1 MRILLSVIFFL
12 ALNEGL
18 VSADSLTMTTYYPS
32 PSGNYQN
39 LTVVSNVGIGTTAPS
54 VALDVTGAIRAGSD
68 AAVTACG
75 AGKANG
81 EGSQRYNYTTHVMEY
96 CNGTAWTQPAFSGSV
111 TSYSATGATLALGTH
126 KYCALTSVNVFFFST
141 CSVSGTMGGAWT
153 ISNGFAPSVCA
164 ATCVDW

>member
-18 VSADSLTMTTYYPS
+18 VSADSLTMTTYYPA

-81 EGSQRYNYTTHVMEY
+81 EGSQRYNYTSHVMEY
-96 CNGTAWTQPAFSGSV
+96 CNGTAWTSSSFAPTV
-111 TSYSATGATLALGTH
+111 TSYSIASGTLSLGVH
-126 KYCALTSVNVFFFST
+126 RYCALTTVTAIVANACTLV
-141 CSVSGTMGGAWT
+141 G
-153 ISNGFAPSVCA
+153 APSASWNLTTLLENCEA
-164 ATCVDW
+164 KCLD